1 MIGRRDAPDPA
12 SLSQPTG
19 RRMTDLSAP
28 STTASAPPH
37 AGTLLGLL
45 KALAVWGPGILVMLA
60 DSDAGN
66 VITAAQAGAQ
76 WGYRLLPLLLLL
88 IPALYLVQDLAVRL
102 GIHTGLGQGEL
113 IRRYFG
119 RGWAWL
125 SLANLAVAVTGTLI
139 TEFTGIAGIG
149 EMFGV
154 PRAVSLGLATLALLA
169 VSATRS
175 YRRIERAA
183 LIIGLFELAFFGV
196 AWSAH
201 PDAGVV
207 LHQVLDQPWHD
218 HGYLY
223 LVAALIGAA
232 FNPWMVFYQQRAVSE
247 KGLSAQDY
255 ASEKWDTA
263 LGAVLTQCLTA
274 AVLVAA
280 AAALGG
286 SGGIDSV
293 ARISDALVPI
303 LGTAVARPVFAA
315 GVLGAALVA
324 AIVSSLS
331 LAWTLVELSARRASA
346 WFHILYAGCI
356 VAAACLVGFSGD
368 LVELSI
374 AAQVLNAFLLPLVLG
389 FLLILARRALPAG
402 LRPRGGAF
410 VMTVAAL
417 AAICVVGLVG
427 GLSGLLP
434 LK

>member
-1 MIGRRDAPDPA
+1 MR
-12 SLSQPTG
+12 PTPPFLFHVTG
-19 RRMTDLSAP
+19 CRMTDLSSP
-28 STTASAPPH
+28 SATAAAPPRT
-37 AGTLLGLL
+37 GTLLGLL
-45 KALAVWGPGILVMLA
+45 RGLAVWGPGILVMLA

-88 IPALYLVQDLAVRL
+88 IPALYLVQDLSARL

-125 SLANLAVAVTGTLI
+125 SLLNLAVAVTGTLI

-201 PDAGVV
+201 PDVGTV

-223 LVAALIGAA
+223 LAAALIGAV
-232 FNPWMVFYQQRAVSE
+232 FNPWMVFYQQRAVTE
-247 KGLSAQDY
+247 KGLSPQDY

-274 AVLVAA
+274 AILVAG
-280 AAALGG
+280 AAALSGT
-286 SGGIDSV
+286 GGIDSV

-303 LGTAVARPVFAA
+303 LGAAMARPVFAA

-324 AIVSSLS
+324 AIVSSMS
-331 LAWTLVELSARRASA
+331 LAWSLVELSARRASV

-356 VAAACLVGFSGD
+356 VAAACLVGFSRD
-368 LVELSI
+368 LIALSI

-389 FLLILARRALPAG
+389 FLVILARRALPQAS
-402 LRPRGGAF
+402 RPRGPGFA
-410 VMTVAAL
+410 VAVLALTV
-417 AAICVVGLVG
+417 ICGVGLVG

-434 LK
+434 LN